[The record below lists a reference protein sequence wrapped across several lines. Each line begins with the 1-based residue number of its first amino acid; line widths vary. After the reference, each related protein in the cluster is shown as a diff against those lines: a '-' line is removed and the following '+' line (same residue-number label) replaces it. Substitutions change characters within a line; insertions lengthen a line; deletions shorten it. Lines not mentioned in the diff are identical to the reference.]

1 MRKSPITQLLCSVV
15 LLALSAVAALAQSG
29 AGVPKKLPSAEK
41 IVENYLKAIGGKKAA
56 AAHKDATYEWTVE
69 LNNQPVGTA
78 RIVRK
83 APGAERL
90 ELNFS
95 NDQVSTKSG
104 NSTNGQTAGNSSNS
118 TNGQSSNN
126 TAVSGNGQTSAN
138 SGNSASAQ
146 SSANIAT
153 SPTGQTSANNE
164 SSVSQTAAIRQ
175 TLVNAAANSQ
185 IISATNARSAW
196 ELGSDRQLRTLT
208 SLEAATAKLLAT
220 LASSRLVDFKKA
232 NVLARVVSLG
242 DLGSEPAYIVEF
254 STRSGARVQYYF
266 SVKTK
271 LITKITSDAR
281 KTRLV
286 FDEYRSESGVLE
298 PHRVRMSVSGVP
310 MRVPGAGDMSGATDS
325 AGGGNI
331 SGATD
336 SADTG
341 ELTLVLQSVKYNTG
355 VDERIFDPPAATEK
369 LDVTALLREVAQNQ
383 DATEDRVAEYSFKQT
398 ETDREIN
405 SKGELKKQTIKV
417 YEVYPL
423 PNREAVEKL
432 ISENGVPLSPERAA
446 KEDKRV
452 QEEFLK
458 AERDKEKDAQQA
470 ARRRAEREKKNKKD
484 EEEDGNP
491 AISLFLRACD
501 FVSPRR
507 EVFEGR
513 ESIVFDFRPR
523 AGFKPKTREES
534 LIAKLVGTAWI
545 DPVDKQVMR
554 LEARLAEGFK
564 MAGGLL
570 VSLKPGAALVMEQT
584 RMTQGVWLPRFA
596 QINLSVKVLLF
607 AGGDFNKTIEWSD
620 YKHFS
625 GDVKDYKIE
634 APATV
639 KP

>member
-1 MRKSPITQLLCSVV
+1 MQLSPFRLLLCFAV
-15 LLALSAVAALAQSG
+15 LLVCSAVGALGQNATSL
-29 AGVPKKLPSAEK
+29 PRKLPSAEK
-41 IVENYLKAIGGKKAA
+41 IVESYLKAIGGKKAVA
-56 AAHKDATYEWTVE
+56 AQRDATYEWTVE
-69 LNNQPVGTA
+69 LINQPIGNA

-90 ELNFS
+90 ELTFS
-95 NDQVSTKSG
+95 NVQTA
-104 NSTNGQTAGNSSNS
+104 NGQITNQLAVS
-118 TNGQSSNN
+118 NGQV
-126 TAVSGNGQTSAN
+126 VS
-138 SGNSASAQ
+138 
-146 SSANIAT
+146 
-153 SPTGQTSANNE
+153 
-164 SSVSQTAAIRQ
+164 SQTLNNSKTSDNRQ
-175 TLVNAAANSQ
+175 F
-185 IISATNARSAW
+185 IFATNTRSAW
-196 ELGSDRQLRTLT
+196 ELGIDKQLRTLT
-208 SLEAATAKLLAT
+208 SLEAATAKLQAT
-220 LASSRLVDFKKA
+220 LAVSRLVNFKKA

-271 LITKITSDAR
+271 LITKITSDVR
-281 KTRLV
+281 KTRLA
-286 FDEYRSESGVLE
+286 FDDYRAVNGVLE
-298 PHRVRMSVSGVP
+298 PHRVRIS
-310 MRVPGAGDMSGATDS
+310 VPGAG
-325 AGGGNI
+325 NI
-331 SGATD
+331 SN
-336 SADTG
+336 SADKTNSTEKTNSADEENFAVIPNSA

-355 VDERIFDPPAATEK
+355 VDEHLFDPPAATEK
-369 LDVTALLREVAQNQ
+369 LDITALLRDVAQNQ
-383 DATEDRVAEYSFKQT
+383 DAIEHRVAEYSFKQT

-405 SKGELKKQTIKV
+405 SKGELKKQTVKV

-423 PNREAVEKL
+423 PNREPVEKL
-432 ISENGVPLSPERAA
+432 ISENGVPLSAERAA
-446 KEDKRV
+446 KEEKRV

-458 AERDKEKDAQQA
+458 AEREKEKDEQQA
-470 ARRRAEREKKNKKD
+470 ARRRAVRERKNKKD
-484 EEEDGNP
+484 EEEGANP

-534 LIAKLVGTAWI
+534 LIAKLVGVVWI

-584 RMTQGVWLPRFA
+584 RMVQGVWLPRFA

-607 AGGDFNKTIEWSD
+607 AGGDYNKTIEWSD

-634 APATV
+634 APAGV

>member
-1 MRKSPITQLLCSVV
+1 MSVSPIRYFLCSVILV
-15 LLALSAVAALAQSG
+15 VAAAVGAVAQS
-29 AGVPKKLPSAEK
+29 ATSLPKKLPSAEK
-41 IVENYLKAIGGKKAA
+41 IVENYLKAIGGKKAVA
-56 AAHKDATYEWTVE
+56 AQKDATYEWTVE
-69 LNNQPVGTA
+69 LENQPIGSA

-83 APGAERL
+83 APGAERFEVTFDGL
-90 ELNFS
+90 AFS
-95 NDQVSTKSG
+95 K
-104 NSTNGQTAGNSSNS
+104 
-118 TNGQSSNN
+118 
-126 TAVSGNGQTSAN
+126 
-138 SGNSASAQ
+138 
-146 SSANIAT
+146 
-153 SPTGQTSANNE
+153 SPTPS
-164 SSVSQTAAIRQ
+164 
-175 TLVNAAANSQ
+175 NSQ
-185 IISATNARSAW
+185 IISATNTRSAW
-196 ELGSDRQLRTLT
+196 ELGLDKQLRTLT

-281 KTRLV
+281 KTRIL
-286 FDEYRSESGVLE
+286 FDDYRAENGVLE
-298 PHRVRMSVSGVP
+298 PHRIRLTLQTSGTAVPSRDTASSSDAVRSGDT
-310 MRVPGAGDMSGATDS
+310 ASSGDAVRTE
-325 AGGGNI
+325 AR
-331 SGATD
+331 
-336 SADTG
+336 SAD
-341 ELTLVLQSVKYNTG
+341 LTLVLQSVTYNTG
-355 VDERIFDPPAATEK
+355 VDDRLFDPPAASEK
-369 LDVTALLREVAQNQ
+369 LDVAALLRDVAQNQ
-383 DATEDRVAEYSFKQT
+383 DDTEDRVAEYSFKQT

-405 SKGELKKQTIKV
+405 SKGELKKQTVKV

-423 PNREAVEKL
+423 PNREPVEKL

-446 KEDKRV
+446 KEEKRV

-458 AERDKEKDAQQA
+458 AEREKEKDAQQA
-470 ARRRAEREKKNKKD
+470 ARRRTEREKNNKKD
-484 EEEDGNP
+484 VEAKDEVDDDDNP
-491 AISLFLRACD
+491 AISLFLRVCD

-534 LIAKLVGTAWI
+534 LIAKLVGVMWI

-570 VSLKPGAALVMEQT
+570 VSLKPGAGLVMEQT
-584 RMTQGVWLPRFA
+584 RMEQGVWLPRFA

-639 KP
+639 RP